1 MPTTSATSPA
11 SWLTPEKLPNLR
23 SILLGITL
31 FVGLLVWVAFDLG
44 LAPRG
49 THLVS
54 KLRVVGV
61 MTWLYALVHIVDLK
75 AGHGRFVK
83 RNRTSRIPAA
93 LEGWLQGQMIAWF
106 GIVYYALTDDPRW
119 FVGGL
124 VLFLLSFVV
133 FPVHSDR

>member
-23 SILLGITL
+23 SLLLGITL

-49 THLVS
+49 THLVA

-61 MTWLYALVHIVDLK
+61 MTWLYALAHIVDLK
-75 AGHGRFVK
+75 AGHGRYVK
-83 RNRTSRIPAA
+83 RNRTSRLPAA

-119 FVGGL
+119 FPCC
-124 VLFLLSFVV
+124 LL
-133 FPVHSDR
+133 P